1 VPPDGKPG
9 QHIGLEAQDDAP
21 GKACGGGRDHQHHRP
36 GTGQPDGQLLQAVY
50 KIGPALCKGC
60 PDAAQEALIGG
71 GVVLHLAQVDVHG
84 ALLHLIAVP
93 VQLALPAL
101 DLGLHVGQAGLDLQQ
116 VGQIVGLGLQLLQ
129 TGALGFQIGQ
139 PRFHVH
145 VLGGHIVGLLAL
157 VGHIARLRHSIQK
170 ALVIFFRHT
179 EGQVDAAAGPDV

>member
-1 VPPDGKPG
+1 MPPLLFP
-9 QHIGLEAQDDAP
+9 LFAP
-21 GKACGGGRDHQHHRP
+21 DGKACGGGRDHQHHRP

-60 PDAAQEALIGG
+60 TDTAQEALIGG

-116 VGQIVGLGLQLLQ
+116 ASHDG
-129 TGALGFQIGQ
+129 
-139 PRFHVH
+139 
-145 VLGGHIVGLLAL
+145 
-157 VGHIARLRHSIQK
+157 
-170 ALVIFFRHT
+170 
-179 EGQVDAAAGPDV
+179 